1 MDKISREQI
10 IRTNAVYGGK
20 LRHSDS
26 LDYAVEKANEEK
38 NFYRK
43 LAYLVR
49 SMTSDHSFVD
59 GNKRT
64 AITIVLSEFEEEG
77 IKVNERMVTN
87 TIINLSKT
95 GEGNINKIERK
106 LRRCSRK

>member
-1 MDKISREQI
+1 MDKVSKEQI
-10 IRTNAVYGGK
+10 IRTNAVYGG
-20 LRHSDS
+20 RPRTPNS

-38 NFYRK
+38 NFYKR

-77 IKVNERMVTN
+77 IKVNEKMLEN
-87 TIINLSKT
+87 TIVSLSRT
-95 GEGNINKIERK
+95 GEGDIKIIERR